1 MGDEDEDE
9 DDEDEDDED
18 SFVELIFKL
27 LKGYE
32 KSLDAIYREWVI
44 KSLGHV
50 ISLGFLRVP

>member
-1 MGDEDEDE
+1 MGDEDED
-9 DDEDEDDED
+9 DEED

-50 ISLGFLRVP
+50 ISLGFLGVS